1 MEQFDKMKIAKEI
14 EKSPTEIIRIA
25 LNEYKGKEYI
35 DIRQHFKA
43 DSGDY
48 LPTKKGVT
56 FNPELIDE
64 VIEGLKALKDK

>member
-1 MEQFDKMKIAKEI
+1 MAKKLKDYSEE

-48 LPTKKGVT
+48 LPNKKGVT
-56 FNPELIDE
+56 FNPEVIDE
-64 VIEGLKALKDK
+64 VIEGLKSLKGK